1 LARTFD
7 ADVSVILDMAIFFD
21 GDVMIDANRVAI
33 AAAVSAAIVISVAAV
48 RMGAED
54 RAAGLKELADAERAF
69 ARLSLAKGVAH
80 SFHEHFAEDG
90 IGFNPQPVKV
100 KAEMAKRP
108 PLDLSKPRAT
118 LDWYP
123 VLSDLAASG
132 EMGFNLGPSLLTPAP
147 GDDKNKPRHGYFFSV
162 WKRQADGKFKVV
174 LDIGSDTSGPVAG
187 DSPDAW
193 RAVKTEP
200 WRAPASVS
208 IEKETATLREQD
220 ATLSAAIAKRGATAA
235 YGDALA
241 PDFRVFDN
249 TFAPAL
255 DKAAVAA
262 HLQKIGARADRN
274 FTVQHAE
281 VAKSA
286 DVGYTWG
293 SYLTPRAVPEKGH
306 YAHYWRK
313 NAKGDWRLV
322 VEIIRPD
329 PPPAK

>member
-1 LARTFD
+1 
-7 ADVSVILDMAIFFD
+7 MAIFFD
-21 GDVMIDANRVAI
+21 GDVMIDANRVALV
-33 AAAVSAAIVISVAAV
+33 AAVSAAIAISVAAV

-69 ARLSLAKGVAH
+69 AKLSLAKGVAH
-80 SFHEHFAEDG
+80 SFHENFAEDG
-90 IGFNPQPVKV
+90 IGFSPEPVKV

-108 PLDLSKPRAT
+108 PLDTSKPRAT

-187 DSPDAW
+187 DSPEAW
-193 RAVKTEP
+193 RAVRIESWT
-200 WRAPASVS
+200 APANANVS
-208 IEKETATLREQD
+208 IEKESARLREQD
-220 ATLSAAIAKRGATAA
+220 AALSASIAKGSAAAA
-235 YGDALA
+235 YTAVLA
-241 PDFRVFDN
+241 SDFRVFDN

-255 DKAAVAA
+255 DTTAVAA
-262 HLQKIGARADRN
+262 HLKTIGARANRT

-286 DVGYTWG
+286 DVGYSWG
-293 SYLTPRAVPEKGH
+293 SYLTPRAAPETGH

-313 NAKGDWRLV
+313 NAKGEWRLV

-329 PPPAK
+329 PPPEK

>member
-1 LARTFD
+1 
-7 ADVSVILDMAIFFD
+7 MAIFFD
-21 GDVMIDANRVAI
+21 GDVMIGTNRVATI
-33 AAAVSAAIVISVAAV
+33 AAVSYAIAMTVAAV

-69 ARLSLAKGVAH
+69 AKLSLAKGMAH
-80 SFHEHFAEDG
+80 SFHENFADDG
-90 IGFNPQPVKV
+90 IGFSPGPVKV
-100 KAEMAKRP
+100 KADMAKRP

-123 VLSDLAASG
+123 VLTDLASSG
-132 EMGFNLGPSLLTPAP
+132 EIGFNLGPSLLTPPP

-174 LDIGSDTSGPVAG
+174 LDIGSDTSGPAPG

-193 RAVKTEP
+193 RPVKIEP
-200 WRAPASVS
+200 WSAPANVS
-208 IEKETATLREQD
+208 IEKETATLRQED
-220 ATLSAAIAKRGATAA
+220 AALTEAIAKRGAAGA
-235 YGDALA
+235 YGDVLA
-241 PDFRVFDN
+241 ADFRVFDN
-249 TFAPAL
+249 TFAPAM
-255 DKAAVAA
+255 DQATVAA
-262 HLQKIGARADRN
+262 HLAKIGARAERH
-274 FTVQHAE
+274 FTPQHAE

-293 SYLTPRAVPEKGH
+293 TYLTPRAVPEKGH

-313 NAKGDWRLV
+313 DAKGRWRLV

-329 PPPAK
+329 PPK

>member
-1 LARTFD
+1 MIRTTIRLAT
-7 ADVSVILDMAIFFD
+7 AAVA
-21 GDVMIDANRVAI
+21 GVAI
-33 AAAVSAAIVISVAAV
+33 SCAAI
-48 RMGAED
+48 RLGAED
-54 RAAGLKELADAERAF
+54 RASGLKELADAERAF

-80 SFHEHFAEDG
+80 SFHENFAEDG

-108 PLDLSKPRAT
+108 PLDPSKPRAT

-147 GDDKNKPRHGYFFSV
+147 GDSAKPRHGYFFSV

-187 DSPDAW
+187 DSPKTW
-193 RAVKTEP
+193 RAIRIEP
-200 WRAPASVS
+200 WSASANVS
-208 IEKETATLREQD
+208 TEKETATLREQD
-220 ATLSAAIAKRGATAA
+220 AALSAAIAKRGAADA
-235 YGDALA
+235 YGAVLA
-241 PDFRVFDN
+241 SDFRVFDN

-255 DKAAVAA
+255 DAAAVTA
-262 HLQKIGARADRN
+262 HLKAIGARADRT

-286 DVGYTWG
+286 DVGYSWG
-293 SYLTPRAVPEKGH
+293 TYLTPRAVPEKGH

-313 NAKGDWRLV
+313 DAKGQWRLV
-322 VEIIRPD
+322 VEIVRPG
-329 PPPAK
+329 

>member
-1 LARTFD
+1 MP
-7 ADVSVILDMAIFFD
+7 IYE
-21 GDVMIDANRVAI
+21 GDVMIRTNRMSMVA
-33 AAAVSAAIVISVAAV
+33 ATFAVMAISLTAV
-48 RMGAED
+48 RMGASAED

-69 ARLSLAKGVAH
+69 AKLSLAKGVAH
-80 SFHEHFAEDG
+80 SFHENFAEDG
-90 IGFNPQPVKV
+90 IGFSPEPVKV

-108 PLDLSKPRAT
+108 PLDPSKPRAT

-132 EMGFNLGPSLLTPAP
+132 EMGFNLGPSLLTPPP
-147 GDDKNKPRHGYFFSV
+147 GDEKNKPRHGYFFSV

-187 DSPDAW
+187 DSPEAW
-193 RAVKTEP
+193 RPVRIEP
-200 WRAPASVS
+200 WTAPANVS

-220 ATLSAAIAKRGATAA
+220 AALSAAIAKRGADDA
-235 YGDALA
+235 YRAILA
-241 PDFRVFDN
+241 QDFRVF
-249 TFAPAL
+249 
-255 DKAAVAA
+255 
-262 HLQKIGARADRN
+262 GARADRT
-274 FTVQHAE
+274 FAVQHAE

-286 DVGYTWG
+286 DVGYSWG
-293 SYLTPRAVPEKGH
+293 SYTTPRATPERGH

-313 NAKGDWRLV
+313 NAKGEWRLV

>member
-1 LARTFD
+1 
-7 ADVSVILDMAIFFD
+7 MAIFFGGEVSD
-21 GDVMIDANRVAI
+21 GEVMIRTNRVATI
-33 AAAVSAAIVISVAAV
+33 AAVSYVIAMTLAAV

-54 RAAGLKELADAERAF
+54 RTAGLKELADAERAF
-69 ARLSLAKGVAH
+69 AKLSLAKGVAQ
-80 SFHEHFAEDG
+80 SFHDNFADDG
-90 IGFNPQPVKV
+90 IGFSPGPVKV
-100 KAEMAKRP
+100 KAEMARRP

-132 EMGFNLGPSLLTPAP
+132 EMGFNLGPSLLTPPP

-162 WKRQADGKFKVV
+162 WKRQADGKFKVM
-174 LDIGSDTSGPVAG
+174 LDIGSDTSGPAAG
-187 DSPDAW
+187 DSPEAW
-193 RAVKTEP
+193 RAVKIEP
-200 WRAPASVS
+200 WTAPANVS

-220 ATLSAAIAKRGATAA
+220 AALTAAIAKNGAAAA
-235 YGDALA
+235 YGDVLA
-241 PDFRVFDN
+241 SDFRTFDN

-262 HLQKIGARADRN
+262 HVAKIGARADRN
-274 FTVQHAE
+274 FTPQHAE

-293 SYLTPRAVPEKGH
+293 TYLTPRATPERGH

-313 NAKGDWRLV
+313 NSKGDWRLV

>member
-1 LARTFD
+1 
-7 ADVSVILDMAIFFD
+7 MAT
-21 GDVMIDANRVAI
+21 V
-33 AAAVSAAIVISVAAV
+33 AAVSWLIAMSVAAV

-69 ARLSLAKGVAH
+69 AKLSLAKGVAH
-80 SFHEHFAEDG
+80 SFHENFAEDG
-90 IGFNPQPVKV
+90 IGFSPQPVKV

-108 PLDLSKPRAT
+108 PLDVSKPRAT

-132 EMGFNLGPSLLTPAP
+132 ELGFNLGPSLLTPPP

-174 LDIGSDTSGPVAG
+174 LDIGSDTSGPAPG
-187 DSPDAW
+187 DSPEAW
-193 RAVKTEP
+193 RAVKIEP
-200 WRAPASVS
+200 WTASANVS
-208 IEKETATLREQD
+208 IEKETAALKEQD
-220 ATLSAAIAKRGATAA
+220 AALAETIAKRGAKAA
-235 YGDALA
+235 YGDVLA
-241 PDFRVFDN
+241 ADFRVFDN
-249 TFAPAL
+249 TFAPAM

-262 HLQKIGARADRN
+262 HLAKIGARADRT
-274 FTVQHAE
+274 FTVHHAE

-293 SYLTPRAVPEKGH
+293 SYLTPRATPEKGH

-329 PPPAK
+329 PPPAE

>member
-1 LARTFD
+1 
-7 ADVSVILDMAIFFD
+7 MAIFFD
-21 GDVMIDANRVAI
+21 GDVMIDANRVAM
-33 AAAVSAAIVISVAAV
+33 AAAVSAVIAISVAAV

-69 ARLSLAKGVAH
+69 AKLSLAKGVAH
-80 SFHEHFAEDG
+80 SFHENFAEDG
-90 IGFNPQPVKV
+90 IGFSPQPVKV

-108 PLDLSKPRAT
+108 PLDTSKPRAT

-174 LDIGSDTSGPVAG
+174 LDIGSDTSGPVSG
-187 DSPDAW
+187 DSPEAW
-193 RAVKTEP
+193 RAVRIEP
-200 WRAPASVS
+200 WTAPGNVS
-208 IEKETATLREQD
+208 IEKETTTLREQD
-220 ATLSAAIAKRGATAA
+220 AALTASIAKRGAADA
-235 YGDALA
+235 YRDVLA

-255 DKAAVAA
+255 DTAAFAA
-262 HLQKIGARADRN
+262 HVEKIGARAERT

-293 SYLTPRAVPEKGH
+293 SYLAPRAAPEKGH

-313 NAKGDWRLV
+313 DAKGRWRLV

-329 PPPAK
+329 PPR

>member
-1 LARTFD
+1 MVRT
-7 ADVSVILDMAIFFD
+7 
-21 GDVMIDANRVAI
+21 NRVSM
-33 AAAVSAAIVISVAAV
+33 AAAVAFAVGAIALTAV

-69 ARLSLAKGVAH
+69 AKLSLAKGVAH
-80 SFHEHFAEDG
+80 SFHENFAEDG
-90 IGFNPQPVKV
+90 IGFSPQPVKV

-108 PLDLSKPRAT
+108 PLDPSKPRAT

-132 EMGFNLGPSLLTPAP
+132 EMGFNLGPSLLTPPP

-174 LDIGSDTSGPVAG
+174 LDIGSDTSGPAEG
-187 DSPDAW
+187 DSPEAW
-193 RAVKTEP
+193 RAVKIEP
-200 WRAPASVS
+200 WTAPANVS

-220 ATLSAAIAKRGATAA
+220 ATLAAAIAKRGAAAA
-235 YGDALA
+235 YGDVLA
-241 PDFRVFDN
+241 ADFRTFDN
-249 TFAPAL
+249 TFAPAM

-262 HLQKIGARADRN
+262 HLEKIGARAGRT

-293 SYLTPRAVPEKGH
+293 SYLTPRATPEKGH

-329 PPPAK
+329 PPPPAK

>member
-1 LARTFD
+1 
-7 ADVSVILDMAIFFD
+7 
-21 GDVMIDANRVAI
+21 MIRIIRVAT
-33 AAAVSAAIVISVAAV
+33 AAVAGIAISCAAV
-48 RMGAED
+48 RLGAED
-54 RAAGLKELADAERAF
+54 RAAGLNELADAERAF
-69 ARLSLAKGVAH
+69 AKLSLAKGVAH
-80 SFHEHFAEDG
+80 SFHENFADDG

-108 PLDLSKPRAT
+108 PLDPGKPRAT

-162 WKRQADGKFKVV
+162 WKRQADGKFKVM
-174 LDIGSDTSGPVAG
+174 LDIGSDTNGPAAG
-187 DSPDAW
+187 DSPEAW
-193 RAVKTEP
+193 RAVKIEP
-200 WRAPASVS
+200 WTAPANVS

-220 ATLSAAIAKRGATAA
+220 ASLAASIAKRSAADA
-235 YGDALA
+235 YGDVLA

-249 TFAPAL
+249 TFAPAM
-255 DKAAVAA
+255 DKAGVTA
-262 HLQKIGARADRN
+262 HLTSIGPRANRA
-274 FTVQHAE
+274 FTPHHVE
-281 VAKSA
+281 VARSA
-286 DVGYTWG
+286 DVGYSWG
-293 SYLTPRAVPEKGH
+293 NYTASAEKGH

>member
-1 LARTFD
+1 MIPIRISPIRITTAAL
-7 ADVSVILDMAIFFD
+7 VGIAISC
-21 GDVMIDANRVAI
+21 
-33 AAAVSAAIVISVAAV
+33 AAL
-48 RMGAED
+48 RLGAED

-69 ARLSLAKGVAH
+69 AKLSLAKGVAH
-80 SFHEHFAEDG
+80 SFHENFAEDG

-100 KAEMAKRP
+100 KAEMSKRP
-108 PLDLSKPRAT
+108 PLDTTKPRAT

-162 WKRQADGKFKVV
+162 WKRQADGKFKVM

-187 DSPDAW
+187 DSPEAW
-193 RAVKTEP
+193 RPVRIESWT
-200 WRAPASVS
+200 APANVS

-220 ATLSAAIAKRGATAA
+220 AALSAAIAKRGADDA
-235 YGDALA
+235 YRAVLA
-241 PDFRVFDN
+241 QDFRLFDN

-255 DKAAVAA
+255 DTTAVTA
-262 HLQKIGARADRN
+262 HLKIIDARADRR
-274 FTVQHAE
+274 FTAQHAE

-286 DVGYTWG
+286 DVGYSWG
-293 SYLTPRAVPEKGH
+293 TYLTPRAAPERGH

>member
-1 LARTFD
+1 
-7 ADVSVILDMAIFFD
+7 
-21 GDVMIDANRVAI
+21 MIRMIRVA
-33 AAAVSAAIVISVAAV
+33 AAALAGIAISCAAV
-48 RMGAED
+48 RLGAED

-69 ARLSLAKGVAH
+69 AKLSLAKGVAH
-80 SFHEHFAEDG
+80 SFHENFAEDG
-90 IGFNPQPVKV
+90 IGFSPQPVKV

-108 PLDLSKPRAT
+108 PLDPGKPRAT

-187 DSPDAW
+187 DSPEAW
-193 RAVKTEP
+193 RAVRIDP
-200 WRAPASVS
+200 WTAPANVS

-220 ATLSAAIAKRGATAA
+220 AALTAAIAKGGAAAA
-235 YGDALA
+235 YGAVLA

-249 TFAPAL
+249 TFAPAM

-262 HLQKIGARADRN
+262 HLEKIGARADRT
-274 FTVQHAE
+274 FTPQHAE

-293 SYLTPRAVPEKGH
+293 SYLTPRAAPEKGH

-313 NAKGDWRLV
+313 DAKGDWRLV